1 MIFNLHMLAAQCSPP
16 ERNYF
21 KKPEITYAKFEFK
34 YANLLNHSS
43 SKNIIPQILGAF
55 YILSL

>member
-1 MIFNLHMLAAQCSPP
+1 MLAAQCSPP

-43 SKNIIPQILGAF
+43 SKNITPQILGAF